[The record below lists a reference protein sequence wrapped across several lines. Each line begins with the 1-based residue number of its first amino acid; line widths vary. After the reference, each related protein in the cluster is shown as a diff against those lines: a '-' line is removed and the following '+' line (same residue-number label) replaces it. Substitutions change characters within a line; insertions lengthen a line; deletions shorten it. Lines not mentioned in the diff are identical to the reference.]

1 MRDTDLAITFFTF
14 LTLLANA
21 ATLGIAGT
29 AAAAR
34 LTGRPAPRRAWA
46 RLHDEV
52 AGGAVGLAW
61 LVAAVAMSGSL
72 YFSEVAGFT
81 PCRLCW
87 AQRACMYPLV
97 VLLAVAGLTRR
108 PAWRVPRAAADRPV
122 RAADVGDARRP
133 NTDLTGK
140 ALQLATPPQR
150 TLTCRSAHALSLALA
165 TVGAGIAIYHVL
177 VERFPSLESGTC
189 DPANPCSLVW
199 FERFGFVTLPSM
211 ALSGFAL
218 IGTLLLTAG
227 LRSPA
232 PEPTHRRAEPAGPA
246 DHGQPAR
253 PGTKRRPGAPVAS
266 ATAGHHTT
274 ATGTTMAT
282 TTPPTTEPRQVG
294 AGPRPAAPGAGAGAE
309 NHAKASDPTT
319 ETSTGPTTEPGQVGV
334 GRRQRPARG
343 ATPGGRPDPTAGSTG
358 AAGTVGT
365 SSAPSTSSTSTSA
378 SSDVPA
384 GFPGRAADATVL
396 QENRS

>member
-1 MRDTDLAITFFTF
+1 VRDTDLAITFFTF

-29 AAAAR
+29 AAAR
-34 LTGRPAPRRAWA
+34 LAGRPAPRRAWA

-108 PAWRVPRAAADRPV
+108 PAWR
-122 RAADVGDARRP
+122 
-133 NTDLTGK
+133 
-140 ALQLATPPQR
+140 ALG
-150 TLTCRSAHALSLALA
+150 LALA
-165 TVGAGIAIYHVL
+165 TVGAGIAVYHVL

-189 DPANPCSLVW
+189 DPANPCSVVW
-199 FERFGFVTLPSM
+199 FERFGFVTLPYM

-218 IGTLLLTAG
+218 IGTLLLTVG

-232 PEPTHRRAEPAGPA
+232 ST
-246 DHGQPAR
+246 D
-253 PGTKRRPGAPVAS
+253 APR
-266 ATAGHHTT
+266 HTT
-274 ATGTTMAT
+274 AVGPTTTT
-282 TTPPTTEPRQVG
+282 TTPPT
-294 AGPRPAAPGAGAGAE
+294 PRPE
-309 NHAKASDPTT
+309 PTGT
-319 ETSTGPTTEPGQVGV
+319 
-334 GRRQRPARG
+334 GRRPSA
-343 ATPGGRPDPTAGSTG
+343 ATSAG

-365 SSAPSTSSTSTSA
+365 SSAPSTSSTSTSSSVPVSGPAA
-378 SSDVPA
+378 S
-384 GFPGRAADATVL
+384 PGRAVDATLL